1 MRKTTLFGFFL
12 AIGASTT
19 LAIEPVKNR
28 NTLCSL
34 EFGRYADGVY
44 IGSTPMEDACQT
56 EHHES
61 REKICKHNYNQP
73 EIINACILTYDGI
86 SEHLRNTETK

>member
-1 MRKTTLFGFFL
+1 MRKITSFGFLL

-28 NTLCSL
+28 STLCSL

-44 IGSTPMEDACQT
+44 VGSTPMEDACRT
-56 EHHES
+56 EHRES
-61 REKICKHNYNQP
+61 REKICKKNYNRP
-73 EIINACILTYDGI
+73 EIINACMLTYDGI
-86 SEHLRNTETK
+86 SEQIKKAEIN